1 MRAGRFAGG
10 VAGCMVLAALA
21 GVALARG
28 GGKSPAGKDD
38 GVKAKVNDTVDLA
51 GDWVYDDVDKGF
63 GLAKAGNKPL
73 CIVFR

>member
-1 MRAGRFAGG
+1 MRGNRFAGG
-10 VAGCMVLAALA
+10 VAGSLLLAALA

-28 GGKSPAGKDD
+28 GGKGPGGKDD

-51 GDWVYDDVDKGF
+51 GDWVYDDVDQGVER
-63 GLAKAGNKPL
+63 AKAGNKPL